1 MVFKKKKKV
10 VKKAV
15 EEPVTVEEEFDE
27 SEFEEEEETEEEVE
41 VPTPTPTPTETP
53 APVAKAK
60 PKVPAVKAKDIWTVE
75 TIATETST
83 VIRNNET
90 GEDYDATRALVKIL
104 NYLEE

>member
-27 SEFEEEEETEEEVE
+27 SEFEEEEESEEEEVE
-41 VPTPTPTPTETP
+41 VPTPTETPVP